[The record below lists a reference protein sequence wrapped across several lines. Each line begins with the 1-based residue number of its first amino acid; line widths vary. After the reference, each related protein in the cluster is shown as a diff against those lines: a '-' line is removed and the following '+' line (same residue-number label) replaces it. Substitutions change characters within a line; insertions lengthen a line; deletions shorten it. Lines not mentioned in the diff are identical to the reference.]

1 MNTTMEYPKHYELL
15 IDTAPTKTPTEM
27 KKNTALTYLE
37 AVTLKEVL
45 HDAITNWNG
54 ETEWPCTMQDAY
66 DNLCEATE

>member
-1 MNTTMEYPKHYELL
+1 
-15 IDTAPTKTPTEM
+15 M